1 MEVLCESK
9 LSPGSFIGSLTK
21 VKEVIPR
28 AHWPSN
34 VSTNAI
40 KRWPREPAAT
50 IGVVARAAGA
60 GAVLIGFAIGAN
72 GVYDGSLTL
81 ATVSASRGPAVTDK
95 CTDNPGDPT
104 CPPAGPGDVKCASAA
119 WRYTA
124 ACVGGPFDPN
134 NTFNC
139 APVFVGCPG
148 YVPNT
153 PPPTPPSIEPPS
165 HDKGHEPPPPPP
177 HHHEPGSPPGTG
189 HPGPGEPPPP
199 VGDHPEPG
207 TPGGPPHPQEAAPP
221 PAAPPPVVGA
231 PPVAPVGPPPAI
243 EGPHAPDVP
252 APAIQAPV
260 APAPVMQ
267 APVAPAPVMQ
277 APAPVMQAPVMAPAP
292 VAPPVMAPAPAPS
305 PPTSK

>member
-1 MEVLCESK
+1 MGVKAEPWIIHRLPNKNEVVTS
-9 LSPGSFIGSLTK
+9 
-21 VKEVIPR
+21 R
-28 AHWPSN
+28 AHWPSD
-34 VSTNAI
+34 VSTISI
-40 KRWPREPAAT
+40 KRWPREAAGT
-50 IGVVARAAGA
+50 IGIVARAAGA

-72 GVYDGSLTL
+72 SVHDGSLTL
-81 ATVSASRGPAVTDK
+81 ATASASRGPAVTDK
-95 CTDNPGDPT
+95 CTDNPADQS
-104 CPPAGPGDVKCASAA
+104 CPPMGPSDAKCAGA

-134 NTFNC
+134 NIANC

-153 PPPTPPSIEPPS
+153 PPPTPTLIGPPP
-165 HDKGHEPPPPPP
+165 HDKGHEPPPPP
-177 HHHEPGSPPGTG
+177 HHHEPGSPPPGTD
-189 HPGPGEPPPP
+189 HPGPGEPPPGTDHP
-199 VGDHPEPG
+199 GLGEPPPPGADHPEPG
-207 TPGGPPHPQEAAPP
+207 TPDGPPHSQEAAPP

-267 APVAPAPVMQ
+267 APV
-277 APAPVMQAPVMAPAP
+277 MAPAP
-292 VAPPVMAPAPAPS
+292 VAPAAPPPVMAPAPAPS
-305 PPTSK
+305 PSK

>member
-1 MEVLCESK
+1 VQLLSEPK
-9 LSPGSFIGSLTK
+9 LSPGSFIGALTK
-21 VKEVIPR
+21 VKRVIPR
-28 AHWPSN
+28 AHWSSD

-40 KRWPREPAAT
+40 KRWPREPAGT
-50 IGVVARAAGA
+50 IGIVARAVGA
-60 GAVLIGFAIGAN
+60 GAVLIGFAIGTNNVHDA
-72 GVYDGSLTL
+72 SLTL
-81 ATVSASRGPAVTDK
+81 ATVSASRGPAVTDN
-95 CTDNPGDPT
+95 CTNNPAGAT
-104 CPPAGPGDVKCASAA
+104 CPPMGPNDAKCASAA

-134 NTFNC
+134 NIANC

-165 HDKGHEPPPPPP
+165 HDKGHEPPPP

-189 HPGPGEPPPP
+189 HPGPGEPPPGTDHPGPGEPSPP

-207 TPGGPPHPQEAAPP
+207 TPSGPPHSQEAAPP
-221 PAAPPPVVGA
+221 PAAPPPVMGT
-231 PPVAPVGPPPAI
+231 PPLAPVGPPPAI

-267 APVAPAPVMQ
+267 AP
-277 APAPVMQAPVMAPAP
+277 AP
-292 VAPPVMAPAPAPS
+292 VAPAVPPPVLAPAPAPS

>member
-1 MEVLCESK
+1 MELLCESK
-9 LSPGSFIGSLTK
+9 LSPGSFIGFLTK
-21 VKEVIPR
+21 VYEVIPR
-28 AHWPSN
+28 AHWPSD

-40 KRWPREPAAT
+40 KTWPSEPAAT
-50 IGVVARAAGA
+50 LGIVARAAGA

-72 GVYDGSLTL
+72 GVHDASLTL
-81 ATVSASRGPAVTDK
+81 ATVSAGRGPAVTDK
-95 CTDNPGDPT
+95 CTDNPADPT
-104 CPPAGPGDVKCASAA
+104 CPPMGPGDVKCASAA

-124 ACVGGPFDPN
+124 SCVGGPFDPN

-153 PPPTPPSIEPPS
+153 PPPTPPSIAPPS
-165 HDKGHEPPPPPP
+165 HDKGHEPPPP

-189 HPGPGEPPPP
+189 HPGPGVPPPP

-207 TPGGPPHPQEAAPP
+207 TPGGPPHPPEAAPP
-221 PAAPPPVVGA
+221 PAAP

-243 EGPHAPDVP
+243 EGPHAPDAP

-260 APAPVMQ
+260 APAPVIQ
-267 APVAPAPVMQ
+267 APVAPAPVIQ
-277 APAPVMQAPVMAPAP
+277 APVAPAPVMQAPVMAPAP